1 MVADVEA
8 DRGSDAVADR
18 EGDAGVDSAELAGR
32 LRLSVTRLA
41 RLMRQETGTGLS
53 PTLLAA
59 LATIEAA
66 GPLTLGDLAA
76 REQVAPPTV
85 TKAVTGLEDQGL
97 VVRRV
102 DDADRRVVR
111 VAVTPA
117 GRRLLDAARTR
128 KHAWL
133 ARRLQALDPG
143 ARARLAGALD
153 ALEALSGPDGGPARD
168 AR

>member
-1 MVADVEA
+1 MALMTIDDPGHDVAAIDEA
-8 DRGSDAVADR
+8 TA
-18 EGDAGVDSAELAGR
+18 LAGR

-76 REQVAPPTV
+76 REQVAPPTI

-97 VVRRV
+97 VARQA
-102 DDADRRVVR
+102 DSADRRVVR
-111 VAVTPA
+111 VQITPS
-117 GRRLLDAARTR
+117 GRRLLESARTR
-128 KHAWL
+128 KNAWL
-133 ARRLQALDPG
+133 ARRLRGLEPSD
-143 ARARLAGALD
+143 RAQLAAALD
-153 ALEALSGPDGGPARD
+153 ALDRLASAR
-168 AR
+168 